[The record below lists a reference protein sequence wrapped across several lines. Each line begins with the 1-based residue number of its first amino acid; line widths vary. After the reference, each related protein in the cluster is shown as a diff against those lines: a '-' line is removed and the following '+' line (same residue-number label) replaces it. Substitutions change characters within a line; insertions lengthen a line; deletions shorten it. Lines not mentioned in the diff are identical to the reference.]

1 MSSINE
7 IILISG
13 MVVVTFS
20 IRYILI
26 AFSDRFSLPKTFEKN
41 LRFVPPA
48 VLTAIIV
55 PAILIPGGSWDISLQ
70 NAYLPSG
77 VGAIIAGFIFPKK
90 VLAASISTGLI
101 VFVIVRLIVW

>member
-20 IRYILI
+20 IRYILL
-26 AFSDRFSLPKTFEKN
+26 AFSDRFSLPETFEKK
-41 LRFVPPA
+41 LGFVPPA

-55 PAILIPGGSWDISLQ
+55 PAVLMPGGSWDISLQ
-70 NAYLPSG
+70 NAYLPSA

-101 VFVIVRLIVW
+101 VFVLVRFFL